1 MITGKILNIQRFCTQ
16 DGPGIRTTVFLKGCP
31 LSCLWCSNPESQSMG
46 TEYALAP
53 LQCKRCGT
61 CYSVCPERAV
71 IKKKN
76 GDYMIDRSRCHGCG
90 RCFSECPFQA
100 VRRFG
105 YEADADEVFGE
116 VLSDLPYYQHSGG
129 GLTVSGGEPALQ
141 WEFTRELLRRAKKHK
156 IGTLVET
163 AGGTSWESLSAVLEY
178 TDIVYFDLKAA
189 SPKLH
194 KSFTGVDNHLILEN
208 LRLASESSE
217 RLVVRV
223 PLIPGVN
230 DAAEELMHIAE
241 IIRSL
246 PRVERIGVL
255 PYHKFGENKYALLN
269 RKYEMEHINVPS
281 EEQVSHVCSVLAELT
296 GKKVCKKM

>member
-31 LSCLWCSNPESQSMG
+31 LSCLWCSNPESQSME
-46 TEYALAP
+46 TEYALIP
-53 LQCKRCGT
+53 SQCKKCGT
-61 CYSVCPERAV
+61 CYSICPERAV
-71 IKKKN
+71 MKRET
-76 GDYMIDRSRCHGCG
+76 GDYMIDRSRCNSCG
-90 RCFSECPFQA
+90 VCFLECPFQA

-105 YEADADEVFGE
+105 YEADVDEVFGE
-116 VLSDLPYYQHSGG
+116 VLSDLPYYQRSGG

-141 WEFTRELLRRAKKHK
+141 WEFTRELLRRAKRHK

-163 AGGTSWESLSAVLEY
+163 AGGTSWESLNAALEY
-178 TDIVYFDLKAA
+178 ADIVYFDLKAA
-189 SPKLH
+189 SEELH

-208 LRLASESSE
+208 LRLVSESSE

-230 DAAEELMHIAE
+230 DTEEELIHIAE

-269 RKYEMEHINVPS
+269 RKYEMEQINVPS
-281 EEQVSHVCSVLAELT
+281 ETQVSHVCSALAELT
-296 GKKVCKKM
+296 GKKVYQKI

>member
-1 MITGKILNIQRFCTQ
+1 MKL
-16 DGPGIRTTVFLKGCP
+16 
-31 LSCLWCSNPESQSMG
+31 
-46 TEYALAP
+46 
-53 LQCKRCGT
+53 
-61 CYSVCPERAV
+61 
-71 IKKKN
+71 KN

-90 RCFSECPFQA
+90 VCFEECPYQA

-105 YEADADEVFGE
+105 YEADVDEVFRE
-116 VLSDLPYYQHSGG
+116 VLSDVPYYKHSGG

-141 WEFTRELLRRAKKHK
+141 WEFTRELLWRAKERK

-163 AGGTSWESLSAVLEY
+163 AGAVAWKNLNAILEY

-189 SPKLH
+189 SPGCH
-194 KSFTGVDNHLILEN
+194 KSFTGVDNRLILEN
-208 LRLASESSE
+208 LRLVSESSV

-230 DAAEELMHIAE
+230 DTEEEIKHIAE

-269 RKYEMEHINVPS
+269 RKYEMGNINVPS
-281 EEQVSHVCSVLAELT
+281 EEQVSHVRSVLAKLT
-296 GKKVCKKM
+296 GKEVILKI

>member
-31 LSCLWCSNPESQSMG
+31 LTCLWCSNPESQSME
-46 TEYALAP
+46 TEYALAS
-53 LQCKRCGT
+53 LECKKCGT
-61 CYSVCPERAV
+61 CYSICPNKAI
-71 IKKKN
+71 IKLKN
-76 GDYMIDRSRCHGCG
+76 GDYTIDRSRCNGCG
-90 RCFSECPFQA
+90 VCFDECPFQA

-105 YEADADEVFGE
+105 YEADVDEVFRE
-116 VLSDLPYYQHSGG
+116 VLSDVPYYKYSGG

-141 WEFTRELLRRAKKHK
+141 WKFTRELLRRAKQHE

-163 AGGTSWESLSAVLEY
+163 AGGTSWNCLSAILEY
-178 TDIVYFDLKAA
+178 ADIVYFDLKLA
-189 SPKLH
+189 SPERH
-194 KSFTGVDNHLILEN
+194 KSFTGVDNGLILEN
-208 LRLASESSE
+208 LKLVSESSA

-230 DAAEELMHIAE
+230 DTEEELRHIAE
-241 IIRSL
+241 IIQSL

-269 RKYEMEHINVPS
+269 RKYEMENTNVPS
-281 EEQVSHVCSVLAELT
+281 EEQVSHVCSVLAKLS
-296 GKKVCKKM
+296 GKKVMLKI